1 MISMFDIN
9 NFLRKAVSI
18 EASDIHLHV
27 DESPLVRKNGSIMK
41 TTLPL
46 LTESDLI
53 KAFKIIAPEK
63 YRNDIEEIMDLDFVY
78 EIPGVSRFR
87 VNYNKQLNNPSFVI
101 RIIPFKIKSF
111 EELHLPENIKHLLSA
126 NNGIVLITGP
136 TGSGK
141 STTLAAIID
150 WFNSNYSKH
159 ILTIEDPVEYIFKS
173 KKSVVSQ
180 RQVGVDTATFAD
192 GLKYALRQDPD
203 VILIGEIR
211 DRATAEA
218 ALKAAETGHMV
229 FSTLHTNDAVQTIT
243 RIINMF
249 EKNDRDN
256 VKGQLAE
263 VLRGTVAQKLV
274 YSKKMNKR
282 FAAMEVMAMTSTV
295 KDYIKKDNIEAIYQL
310 LGANQGDMLSMNE
323 SLYKLVEDEKLTQE
337 EALTYSNSPD
347 ELGRTFRCNMYTKK
361 MEIEQKE
368 EEKNL
373 AKENENKVEN
383 DKKEEL
389 TNNFNKENNNYSQNF
404 EEKTHAVN
412 KSNEVDTNKQKNDIE
427 DFDFDSEFNFDD
439 VDETYFNTQK
449 PNEKVLY
456 QHIDKPIQQTSQHT
470 KSIA

>member
-1 MISMFDIN
+1 MFDIN
-9 NFLRKAVSI
+9 NFLKKAVAI

-27 DESPLVRKNGSIMK
+27 EESPLVRKNGSIMK
-41 TTLPL
+41 TTLPI
-46 LTESDLI
+46 LTETDLE

-63 YRNDIEEIMDLDFVY
+63 YRNNLEEIMDLDFVY

-87 VNYNKQLNNPSFVI
+87 VNYNRQLNNPSFVI

-180 RQVGVDTATFAD
+180 RQVGVDTASFAD

-310 LGANQGDMLSMNE
+310 LGSNQGDMLSMNE
-323 SLYKLVEDEKLTQE
+323 SLYKLVEDENLTQE

-347 ELGRTFRCNMYTKK
+347 ELGRTFRCNMYAKK
-361 MEIEQKE
+361 METEQKE
-368 EEKNL
+368 EKQAE
-373 AKENENKVEN
+373 E
-383 DKKEEL
+383 DKKQEE
-389 TNNFNKENNNYSQNF
+389 TAASTSEKETQQQDQTTLHH
-404 EEKTHAVN
+404 EEKTETAKETHTVTTEVHHA
-412 KSNEVDTNKQKNDIE
+412 ENKQE
-427 DFDFDSEFNFDD
+427 DFDFDSEFNFDN
-439 VDETYFNTQK
+439 VPNFNTQK

-456 QHIDKPIQQTSQHT
+456 QHIDKQIQPNSNNS

>member
-1 MISMFDIN
+1 MFDIN
-9 NFLRKAVSI
+9 NFLKKAVAI

-46 LTESDLI
+46 LTETDLE

-63 YRNDIEEIMDLDFVY
+63 YRNNIEGIMDLDFVY

-180 RQVGVDTATFAD
+180 RQVGVDTASFSD

-310 LGANQGDMLSMNE
+310 LGSNQGDMLSMNE

-347 ELGRTFRCNMYTKK
+347 ELGRTFRCNMYAKK
-361 MEIEQKE
+361 MENEQKE
-368 EEKNL
+368 EKQEKQAEDVQKQEETARETSENGQETQKQEQKIENSAEIHSTEIQNEEKN
-373 AKENENKVEN
+373 K
-383 DKKEEL
+383 
-389 TNNFNKENNNYSQNF
+389 
-404 EEKTHAVN
+404 
-412 KSNEVDTNKQKNDIE
+412 E

-439 VDETYFNTQK
+439 VPYFNTNK

-456 QHIDKPIQQTSQHT
+456 QHIDKNTQTNSHNS